1 MNGSVVQAFLELS
14 TKDNGNV
21 RYRIQRHQLQ
31 GLFWRLEENN
41 LVKQDYMWVG
51 PGMNLSVVNY
61 PVLSGDKILQY
72 MSLVYWGND
81 DSPKYRPLNC
91 AYVQADYLQFD
102 SNVQADSTQI
112 ANPKNTQFVG
122 YIEGLPPYYVNDSA
136 RRVPYEYTIN
146 ASANAISEAEYE
158 IKNGTSTDQSYSY
171 NTKASVSCD
180 FLFFESELSYSFG
193 KKWGTVNEQTV
204 TTKISRIAEASPEG
218 YYIVE
223 TPVIMCAIYKVFDVN
238 DHYLYPLCYYYMG
251 APQPT
256 TITAPLQAG
265 LVPCRPETYRIKP
278 TLDNDKT
285 IGPAWATTWTKG
297 GGQSACQIAINNVS
311 SLTTTHKSSISNNM
325 LFGEFFGVKIE
336 NSFEYELT
344 TTIHKEIE
352 TSSVTELNDP
362 YLPTDVKELDYN
374 TFWILPTKGQPTWWL
389 YPDQDA
395 ADSTWCLT
403 YRVYHLKHLD
413 GTGFDSHAAQGG
425 SGSGSPSGSGGG
437 NTGQSGNDTT
447 QNNPGTTT
455 LSAQQFQLLPACPN
469 PASTT
474 TRFRYRVGRE
484 NSASDNTFQTKLL
497 IYDMN
502 GNVVASVVDE
512 PKTPGYYEVTQDVS
526 TLLPGVYIYEMQSG
540 NFRDMKKLV
549 LIR

>member
-193 KKWGTVNEQTV
+193 KKWGTLT
-204 TTKISRIAEASPEG
+204 G
-218 YYIVE
+218 
-223 TPVIMCAIYKVFDVN
+223 
-238 DHYLYPLCYYYMG
+238 
-251 APQPT
+251 
-256 TITAPLQAG
+256 
-265 LVPCRPETYRIKP
+265 
-278 TLDNDKT
+278 TL
-285 IGPAWATTWTKG
+285 
-297 GGQSACQIAINNVS
+297 
-311 SLTTTHKSSISNNM
+311 
-325 LFGEFFGVKIE
+325 
-336 NSFEYELT
+336 
-344 TTIHKEIE
+344 
-352 TSSVTELNDP
+352 
-362 YLPTDVKELDYN
+362 
-374 TFWILPTKGQPTWWL
+374 WL
-389 YPDQDA
+389 
-395 ADSTWCLT
+395 
-403 YRVYHLKHLD
+403 
-413 GTGFDSHAAQGG
+413 
-425 SGSGSPSGSGGG
+425 
-437 NTGQSGNDTT
+437 
-447 QNNPGTTT
+447 
-455 LSAQQFQLLPACPN
+455 LLPQLEM
-469 PASTT
+469 TL
-474 TRFRYRVGRE
+474 RVR
-484 NSASDNTFQTKLL
+484 NYVFSLDILKKLL
-497 IYDMN
+497 LGSICFLR
-502 GNVVASVVDE
+502 
-512 PKTPGYYEVTQDVS
+512 TFPGYRMLTVS
-526 TLLPGVYIYEMQSG
+526 PPFPCSAWY
-540 NFRDMKKLV
+540 
-549 LIR
+549 